1 MRDNGGT
8 QSSGQKEEPE
18 GFVRWNEQK
27 AGEAFIWTNRGWREG
42 YLSWLLRYLKLTSLG
57 ANKVVLIVMPS
68 MGSQRRCLFSQDLS
82 GHPQGPPWGGC
93 HLILRASRMRILRM
107 LRCIRAPV
115 LPPFVI
121 HSSLPSALLSPGCQG
136 VPRALHCP
144 LLLSP
149 LPAASLY
156 SLGL

>member
-1 MRDNGGT
+1 MGHRAAGKKR
-8 QSSGQKEEPE
+8 SL
-18 GFVRWNEQK
+18 K
-27 AGEAFIWTNRGWREG
+27 ASCDGMSRRREKRLFIWTNRGWRG

-57 ANKVVLIVMPS
+57 ANEVVLILMPS
-68 MGSQRRCLFSQDLS
+68 LGSQRPCLFSQDLS
-82 GHPQGPPWGGC
+82 QHPQGPPWGGC
-93 HLILRASRMRILRM
+93 HLILRGTRMSILRM
-107 LRCIRAPV
+107 LRCTRAPV

-136 VPRALHCP
+136 VPRALPCP
-144 LLLSP
+144 LLLRP

>member
-1 MRDNGGT
+1 MGHRAAGKKR
-8 QSSGQKEEPE
+8 SL
-18 GFVRWNEQK
+18 K
-27 AGEAFIWTNRGWREG
+27 ALCDGMSRRREKRFFIWTNRGWRG

-57 ANKVVLIVMPS
+57 ANEVVLILMPS
-68 MGSQRRCLFSQDLS
+68 LGSQRPYLFSQDLS
-82 GHPQGPPWGGC
+82 QHPQGPPWGGC
-93 HLILRASRMRILRM
+93 HLILRGTRMSILRM
-107 LRCIRAPV
+107 LRCTRAPV

-136 VPRALHCP
+136 VPRALPCP
-144 LLLSP
+144 LLLRP